1 MAKTLVSSDN
11 DNPRELI
18 IKLFSNI
25 QFLSKDDLKVLEHL
39 GKKGF
44 YDTQKAK
51 LVPNK

>member
-1 MAKTLVSSDN
+1 MGTLVAHDI

-25 QFLSKDDLKVLEHL
+25 QFLTKEDLKVLNHM
-39 GKKGF
+39 GKKGLH
-44 YDTQKAK
+44 DPQKAK